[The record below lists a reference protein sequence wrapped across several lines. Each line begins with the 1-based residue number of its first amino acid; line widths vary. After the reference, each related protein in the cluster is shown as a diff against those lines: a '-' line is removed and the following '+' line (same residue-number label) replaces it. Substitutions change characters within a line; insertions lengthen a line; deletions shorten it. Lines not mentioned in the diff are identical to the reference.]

1 MNEQIVKDT
10 LSPIFEKYDIEKV
23 WLFGSF
29 LSGDYNDQSDIDI
42 VYERNQHFSFDD
54 ELNIFNF
61 IKELQANNLHREV
74 DVTNI
79 KNLHKDSK
87 IVRSIKKEM
96 KLIYQKGRMIN

>member
-61 IKELQANNLHREV
+61 IKELQTNNLNREV

-79 KNLHKDSK
+79 KNIQKNSK
-87 IVRSIKKEM
+87 IANTIKNEM
-96 KLIYQKGRMIN
+96 VLIYNRGE

>member
-29 LSGDYNDQSDIDI
+29 LSDDYNDQSDIDI
-42 VYERNQHFSFDD
+42 VYERNQYFNFDD

-61 IKELQANNLHREV
+61 IKELQLNSLNREV

-79 KNLHKDSK
+79 KNIQKDSK
-87 IVRSIKKEM
+87 IAKTIRKEM
-96 KLIYQKGRMIN
+96 KLIYQKGE